1 MEKILDKKDLK
12 NILILFPISI
22 FAFFSNIW
30 VRTADLMEARN
41 FITAKEM
48 IENDNFIVPTLNGFL
63 RFEKP
68 PLPTWFTAFVMKA
81 TGNFTDEWVLR
92 IPAALTGITFIFLL
106 YYFVKIL
113 TKDSKKSFITAFVG
127 TTTFMLIKI
136 GNENAWDIYPYVF
149 AFGCITF
156 LVKGFSTEKIKDFF
170 ISGIFLAASFMSK
183 GPVGIYGLILPFF
196 ISYGF
201 IFGVKNYK
209 KNFKKII
216 FMILIGI
223 TLGSIWSIS
232 VYTKYPEIFLSVMK
246 KEESTWTS
254 AFNLI
259 THVIYETTPYYK
271 YKELAS
277 EQKRLMPQKDRAWG
291 YESLKVKRL
300 LFRLVNY
307 AQPATIVDAGM
318 QAASSLYLKAAKEG
332 ADYTAAADL
341 SELFLESGASVDFLY
356 LHDYR
361 RPEFV
366 EEVFRICADRTAQ
379 TSVFVIEG
387 IRYTSRMRA
396 VWRRISRHEKAGI
409 TFDLYDLGII
419 FFDKTRIKQDY
430 IVNF

>member
-1 MEKILDKKDLK
+1 MNRMLLALK
-12 NILILFPISI
+12 RPF
-22 FAFFSNIW
+22 IW
-30 VRTADLMEARN
+30 LY
-41 FITAKEM
+41 
-48 IENDNFIVPTLNGFL
+48 
-63 RFEKP
+63 RFCHRC
-68 PLPTWFTAFVMKA
+68 
-81 TGNFTDEWVLR
+81 G
-92 IPAALTGITFIFLL
+92 
-106 YYFVKIL
+106 
-113 TKDSKKSFITAFVG
+113 
-127 TTTFMLIKI
+127 
-136 GNENAWDIYPYVF
+136 
-149 AFGCITF
+149 
-156 LVKGFSTEKIKDFF
+156 
-170 ISGIFLAASFMSK
+170 
-183 GPVGIYGLILPFF
+183 YGVHSPF
-196 ISYGF
+196 
-201 IFGVKNYK
+201 
-209 KNFKKII
+209 
-216 FMILIGI
+216 
-223 TLGSIWSIS
+223 
-232 VYTKYPEIFLSVMK
+232 
-246 KEESTWTS
+246 